1 MEPLLSFVIPAWNE
15 EDYIAA
21 TIESIQSASK
31 EYAYEIIVVNDNS
44 DDETA
49 AIARGLG
56 VTVIDVNHRHIAA
69 TRNSGAAIAKGK
81 HLVFVDADT
90 IVYES
95 VVDEMVEVLGTG
107 FVAGSSFPTFDGKLP
122 ITAKVLT
129 PFVRYTFLLLRLG
142 AGAYIFCTKEAFE
155 QVGGFPEKFFAAE
168 EVHLSQALHK
178 QGKFKTLKSQVLT
191 SGRKF
196 RTHSAIHIISTLF
209 LVSIPGIR
217 SIKRRKALW
226 YGERRED
233 L

>member
-1 MEPLLSFVIPAWNE
+1 MKPLLSFIIPAWNE
-15 EDYIAA
+15 EDYMAA
-21 TIESIQSASK
+21 TIESIQHAAK
-31 EYAYEIIVVNDNS
+31 EYAHEIIVVNDNS

-122 ITAKVLT
+122 FIAKVLT

-142 AGAYIFCTKEAFE
+142 AGAFIFCTRDAFE
-155 QVGGFPEKFFAAE
+155 HVGGFPEKFFAAE
-168 EVHLSQALHK
+168 EVHLSHTLHK
-178 QGKFKTLKSQVLT
+178 QGKFKTLKARVLT

-196 RTHSAIHIISTLF
+196 RTHSSIHILMTLF
-209 LVSIPGIR
+209 LVAIPGIR
-217 SIKRRKALW
+217 RIKQRKSLW
-226 YGERRED
+226 YGDRRREF
-233 L
+233 